1 MLSQGIKFI
10 TGLFIKIDNTLS
22 PHFDFN
28 MILQQWIKYV
38 HSLFHSFLSFS
49 SFFKL
54 FILSFL
60 LNRNEYVHKIK

>member
-1 MLSQGIKFI
+1 MLSQGITFI
-10 TGLFIKIDNTLS
+10 TGLFIKSDNTLS
-22 PHFDFN
+22 PHFGFN

-38 HSLFHSFLSFS
+38 HSFFHFLL
-49 SFFKL
+49 FFKL